1 MDWNNRYGGGTGPPA
16 EEYEIMRTKFESKQP
31 TGSLVDAIG
40 RFVNRITNEPMAD
53 FPDSL
58 GQMASQAGELL
69 PSTGDLPDPTGIATS
84 VPPLVAAFTK
94 MGYGKNLQNFIQTAK
109 SAGPHEKKYLTK
121 VVDKFLEAYPE
132 KALDYPKWER
142 RIEPEDALQI
152 LGTREQPAVGEYW
165 APRLGKAKSGFMQD
179 YFKNTEK
186 YSTPEAQAELTEQ
199 FKKYEQH
206 PGMFSNTEWGAGGV
220 FDAIGTSL
228 HELLHNLA
236 FRTHKGGIGMEGR
249 KLEEKVVGQIE
260 HELMRQKPSPLF
272 GKTIQDYY
280 NAETA
285 SKEAVVREI
294 NKRK

>member
-1 MDWNNRYGGGTGPPA
+1 M
-16 EEYEIMRTKFESKQP
+16 
-31 TGSLVDAIG
+31 GSVAQSLEKLWG
-40 RFVNRITNEPMAD
+40 RMTEEPMKD
-53 FPDSL
+53 FPENLLQPFEQIYADPQVKQALDYPRSPL
-58 GQMASQAGELL
+58 GSVAKGAGAVAPAL
-69 PSTGDLPDPTGIATS
+69 
-84 VPPLVAAFTK
+84 AAFTK

-132 KALDYPKWER
+132 KALEYPKWER
-142 RIEPEDALQI
+142 RIEPEDALQV

-179 YFKNTEK
+179 YFKKTEK
-186 YSTPEAQAELTEQ
+186 YNTPEAQAELAEQ
-199 FKKYEQH
+199 FKMYEQH

-228 HELLHNLA
+228 HELLHNLF
-236 FRTHKGGIGMEGR
+236 FRTHKGGIGMKGR
-249 KLEEKVVGQIE
+249 QAEEKAVGQIE
-260 HELMRQKPSPLF
+260 RELMRQKPSPLF

-285 SKEAVVREI
+285 SKEAIVREI